1 MQLTARPAFRS
12 WLFAL
17 ATPVV
22 IAILF
27 AAKVDGLKTGVRA
40 AEVAV
45 ALIAICAV
53 WVVPASWSVCGA
65 LVLSMFGGNWQNLG
79 LPSSVAPDRFLLG
92 LTLVAIVARAPA
104 AANRPPI
111 RFRPLYILMYVLGAY
126 AIASAIGYGTI
137 SQHPEIF
144 DLFDRLMIL
153 PWCVFII
160 APTAFVTDKDRR
172 LFIATL
178 VGMGLY
184 LGFTGIFEILGPHSL
199 VFPRYINNP
208 NVGIHWGRARGP
220 FVEAEVNGTAL
231 YACILASMVAL
242 RTWSSR
248 VPRMLATLVIVVC
261 AVSLILTFDRTTW
274 LAVGVSAPLTLAMI
288 PALRRYLL
296 PTVVVAA
303 AAVGISYLT
312 IPTVREHIQLRASDS
327 QTIRD
332 REAVDGAAE
341 NMILERPLFGWGWGR
356 FQEVARTHYQTSN
369 SYALWL
375 EKPIPVHDVY
385 LSIATD
391 LGLVGLVLWLAVLL
405 GGVGKAIFS
414 RRAPPA
420 MRSWRVALGALFAMW
435 LVAALT
441 SPISGSFQGL
451 IIWLWAAVIVSAERQ
466 SRQSGAGGSPIF
478 ASARRWR

>member
-178 VGMGLY
+178 
-184 LGFTGIFEILGPHSL
+184 
-199 VFPRYINNP
+199 
-208 NVGIHWGRARGP
+208 
-220 FVEAEVNGTAL
+220 
-231 YACILASMVAL
+231 
-242 RTWSSR
+242 
-248 VPRMLATLVIVVC
+248 
-261 AVSLILTFDRTTW
+261 
-274 LAVGVSAPLTLAMI
+274 
-288 PALRRYLL
+288 
-296 PTVVVAA
+296 
-303 AAVGISYLT
+303 
-312 IPTVREHIQLRASDS
+312 
-327 QTIRD
+327 
-332 REAVDGAAE
+332 
-341 NMILERPLFGWGWGR
+341 
-356 FQEVARTHYQTSN
+356 
-369 SYALWL
+369 
-375 EKPIPVHDVY
+375 
-385 LSIATD
+385 
-391 LGLVGLVLWLAVLL
+391 
-405 GGVGKAIFS
+405 
-414 RRAPPA
+414 
-420 MRSWRVALGALFAMW
+420 
-435 LVAALT
+435 
-441 SPISGSFQGL
+441 
-451 IIWLWAAVIVSAERQ
+451 
-466 SRQSGAGGSPIF
+466 
-478 ASARRWR
+478 

>member
-1 MQLTARPAFRS
+1 MQLTARPALRS
-12 WLFAL
+12 WLFAVGT
-17 ATPVV
+17 AVA
-22 IAILF
+22 IAILL
-27 AAKVDGLKTGVRA
+27 AAKLDGLKTGERA
-40 AEVAV
+40 AEGVI
-45 ALIAICAV
+45 ALIAICAI
-53 WVVPASWSVCGA
+53 WVVPASWSLCAA
-65 LVLSMFGGNWQNLG
+65 LVMSMFGGNWQNLG
-79 LPSSVAPDRFLLG
+79 LPSSVAPDRVVLG
-92 LTLVAIVARAPA
+92 LTLVAIAVRAPG
-104 AANRPPI
+104 AANRRPI
-111 RFRPLYILMYVLGAY
+111 RFRPLYILMYILGAY

-160 APTAFVTDKDRR
+160 APAAFVTDKDRR

-184 LGFTGIFEILGPHSL
+184 LGFTGIFEILGPHAL

-242 RTWSSR
+242 RTWTTRWPR
-248 VPRMLATLVIVVC
+248 VLATLGIAVC
-261 AVSLILTFDRTTW
+261 AISLILTFDRTTW
-274 LAVGVSAPLTLAMI
+274 LAVGVSAPLTLAMV

-312 IPTVREHIQLRASDS
+312 IPTVREHIQLRSSDS
-327 QTIRD
+327 QTVRD
-332 REAVDGAAE
+332 REALDGAAE
-341 NMILERPLFGWGWGR
+341 AMILQRPLFGFGWGR
-356 FQEVARTHYQTSN
+356 FIPVARTYYQTSN
-369 SYALWL
+369 SYSLWL
-375 EKPIPVHDVY
+375 EKPIPLHDVY

-391 LGLVGLVLWLAVLL
+391 LGLIGLALWLPILL
-405 GGVGKAIFS
+405 VGVGKAVFS

-420 MRSWRVALGALFAMW
+420 MRPWRVALGALFTMW

-451 IIWLWAAVIVSAERQ
+451 IIWLWAAVIVSSEPAARQ
-466 SRQSGAGGSPIF
+466 LAGVTFPIF
-478 ASARRWR
+478 ESARRWR